1 MSKQT
6 AVRPNSRRPYAARV
20 PHDVRREQ
28 LLDAAMEIIGREG
41 YRRITMD
48 SIAREANVTR
58 PVVYGVFTNLAD
70 LLGSLLDRQ
79 QGRALNQLFDALNVD
94 SRELGPDDFIA
105 VTVQR
110 LMSQVTHDQ
119 ATWRPIL
126 LAPQGTPSEVWVRID
141 QSRERV
147 RERFATLLETYRP
160 PLSESGLDP
169 QIVSHALLAIAEH
182 FGRLLLD
189 RPDEIDAD
197 KLVATIQAI
206 LRRTGSAAQ
215 ARPDS

>member
-160 PLSESGLDP
+160 LLSESGLDP